1 MTYKKALQILIECGK
16 RDVEGTG
23 VGLRPEISEKRRDEI
38 RAAIK
43 KVWPKAYDIPI
54 EHSSEYRYL

>member
-23 VGLRPEISEKRRDEI
+23 VGLRPEISEKSRDEI
-38 RAAIK
+38 RLAIK
-43 KVWPKAYDIPI
+43 KVWPKAYNFSV
-54 EHSSEYRYL
+54 EYSGEYRFL